1 MEIAILSLIIL
12 AGVATVDF
20 PSAREAEA
28 DEVKAE
34 KAKAKVRKAIPI

>member
-20 PSAREAEA
+20 PSARETDA
-28 DEVKAE
+28 DEARAE
-34 KAKAKVRKAIPI
+34 RAKAKVRKAIPI